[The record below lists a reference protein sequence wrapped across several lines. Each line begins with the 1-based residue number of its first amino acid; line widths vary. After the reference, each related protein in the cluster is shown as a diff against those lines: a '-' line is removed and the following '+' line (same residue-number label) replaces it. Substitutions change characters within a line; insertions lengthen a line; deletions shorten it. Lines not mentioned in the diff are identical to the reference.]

1 MERWKPDLDSK
12 IRLPGSGD
20 KKLPVLLICN
30 KMDLP
35 KDPKLPNDY
44 DISKMV
50 NDKGF
55 IPKWIKT
62 SAKTGEGVND
72 AFNLV
77 VRYILA
83 MDTWNE
89 PTVDP
94 DFSLDSSIDS
104 SFNKTD
110 TVFNTKE
117 DEDCISVKSGEPR
130 KEVSLCSC

>member
-94 DFSLDSSIDS
+94 DFSLDS
-104 SFNKTD
+104 
-110 TVFNTKE
+110 
-117 DEDCISVKSGEPR
+117 
-130 KEVSLCSC
+130 